1 MELNDIKKWM
11 GDPNERFIFV
21 EDGAPRYVLMGFEAY
36 RALKGSRSSG
46 AQSVVADQPF
56 SAGDEPLAKANA
68 ELEAERLRAQQE
80 LAAKMAM
87 DAAVY
92 EAPRRPMRDPAEI
105 RLEDLPL

>member
-1 MELNDIKKWM
+1 MDLNDVKKWM

-36 RALKGSRSSG
+36 RARKANRSSG
-46 AQSVVADQPF
+46 AQSAADQPF
-56 SAGDEPLAKANA
+56 SVGDEPLARANA